1 MMEYWSGISQDSI
14 SLHSCNNAV
23 QLYYSI
29 TSPLLDRGQCF
40 KISKI
45 TREVQVVADKKKI
58 MLVGVMQGHSYQ
70 RDLLWSSVEY
80 GEHKWSGKS

>member
-45 TREVQVVADKKKI
+45 TREVQVVEDKKK
-58 MLVGVMQGHSYQ
+58 
-70 RDLLWSSVEY
+70 
-80 GEHKWSGKS
+80 

>member
-45 TREVQVVADKKKI
+45 TREVQVVADKKIII
-58 MLVGVMQGHSYQ
+58 MLAGVMEGHSYQ
-70 RDLLWSSVEY
+70 RNLL
-80 GEHKWSGKS
+80 

>member
-45 TREVQVVADKKKI
+45 TREVQVVADKKK